1 MMQCPKRATFLTMQ
15 STLHLKLLLGVLLCT
30 RHVSNAFTNEP
41 PGRDPAS
48 IETIRSSERAV
59 VLTTDN
65 FDELTE
71 GKLVFIKFYS
81 PFCPHCKT
89 VAGAWDELASYYRG
103 LSDGDDDDD
112 KNNNNSL
119 IGSIDCSDSPKGKD
133 LCERFEIIGL
143 PTLLY
148 GDASLGGI
156 YLEEYGG
163 EKTFDDMKSFAA
175 EALVPKCNPGRLDAC
190 PPDTRQEMES
200 YMAMSYQALGDKIK
214 GMEKN
219 AEELK
224 ASFKTTFAVLQK
236 KYDEIVTE
244 KEIQISKAK
253 ANVKLMKEI
262 IATKE
267 L

>member
-89 VAGAWDELASYYRG
+89 IAGAWDELASYYRG

-175 EALVPKCNPGRLDAC
+175 EALVPICNPGRLDAC

-262 IATKE
+262 LATKE

>member
-1 MMQCPKRATFLTMQ
+1 MRAKFRTMHP
-15 STLHLKLLLGVLLCT
+15 TLHLLPLLGVLHCT

-48 IETIRSSERAV
+48 IETVRSSERAV

-65 FDELTE
+65 FDKLTE

-89 VAGAWDELASYYRG
+89 ISGAWDELASYYHG
-103 LSDGDDDDD
+103 LTDGDD
-112 KNNNNSL
+112 NNNNNNNNTL

-133 LCERFEIIGL
+133 LCVRFDIIGL

-163 EKTFDDMKSFAA
+163 DKTFEDMKSFAV

-190 PPDTRQEMES
+190 PPDTRQEMEN
-200 YMAMSYQALGDKIK
+200 YMDMSYQALDDKIK

-219 AEELK
+219 EEELK

-236 KYDEIVTE
+236 KYDDSVME
-244 KEIQISKAK
+244 KELQILKAK
-253 ANVKLMKEI
+253 ANVKLIKEI

-267 L
+267 H